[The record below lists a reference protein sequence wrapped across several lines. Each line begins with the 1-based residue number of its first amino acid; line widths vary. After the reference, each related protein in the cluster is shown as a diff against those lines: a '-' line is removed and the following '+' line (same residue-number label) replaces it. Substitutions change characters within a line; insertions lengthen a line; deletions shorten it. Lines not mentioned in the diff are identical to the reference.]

1 MAIALPRDFNAQIRI
16 IISTESG
23 SSWKQTAL
31 YNRSFPVSFK
41 DNERLPF
48 VQLLLP
54 SQLINIDKFYRR
66 RRCHG
71 NRFFSS
77 VRLTVFRRFHL
88 NRWSLWVSISTN
100 FVEVSAAGGDSHDFL
115 WSRMQKISNLS
126 ALNQC
131 YSNSGSRPSAR
142 PWRFNYWVA
151 LDVRNLS

>member
-1 MAIALPRDFNAQIRI
+1 MAHFLPLRCTLYPSMVRRRDVLCTVQLWQLHFRGISTPQIRT

-71 NRFFSS
+71 NRFSSS

-131 YSNSGSRPSAR
+131 
-142 PWRFNYWVA
+142 
-151 LDVRNLS
+151 